1 MPSNSFISLSSVS
14 NLRLEQFRTQYELAK
29 NFYDDHEFYPAFHAE
44 EATEHRERVQR
55 RTSPYPSPNSS
66 ISSSSSSSA
75 SSSYYT
81 SVKQKQHQYYQQD
94 PSRSNSSSTATVA
107 SVPNATRAIPII
119 DPSNM
124 TPVAVPMHQQH
135 SQKAHNTASP
145 SMAQWV
151 SYKSTSSPVNTSP
164 NSVHSSISS
173 NSSSSSGGHATD
185 YHQNYYYN
193 TGNHYQQP
201 TMPPTVIRA
210 IPIVDPTTRQA
221 YRQQQQHHQIH
232 HHHHHHH
239 HQSQTIPPPGF
250 YNVSVC

>member
-1 MPSNSFISLSSVS
+1 MPSNNVISLSSVS

-29 NFYDDHEFYPAFHAE
+29 NFYDDHEFCPVFHVE

-81 SVKQKQHQYYQQD
+81 SSKQHRYYQQT
-94 PSRSNSSSTATVA
+94 PSRSNSSSTAAVA
-107 SVPNATRAIPII
+107 TAPNATRAIPII

-124 TPVAVPMHQQH
+124 TPVAVPVHQQY
-135 SQKAHNTASP
+135 SQKAHSTTSP

-151 SYKSTSSPVNTSP
+151 SYKNTASPVNTSP
-164 NSVHSSISS
+164 SSVHSSLSS
-173 NSSSSSGGHATD
+173 NSSSSSGSAHVAD
-185 YHQNYYYN
+185 YHKNYYYN
-193 TGNHYQQP
+193 TDYSYQQS
-201 TMPPTVIRA
+201 MVPPTVIRA
-210 IPIVDPTTRQA
+210 IPIIDPTTRQA
-221 YRQQQQHHQIH
+221 YHQQQPQQQQHHHQIH
-232 HHHHHHH
+232 HHY
-239 HQSQTIPPPGF
+239 QSQTIPPPGF